1 MTKQEACVY
10 YTAYAELEAA
20 AEAFYAAA
28 HKMAE
33 LMPTE
38 ANALY
43 ALCDAVNMQVV
54 VVDTELDEVLA

>member
-1 MTKQEACVY
+1 MTKQEAAAHY
-10 YTAYAELEAA
+10 AAYAELEAA
-20 AEAFYAAA
+20 AEAFYTAA

-33 LMPTE
+33 LVPAE

-54 VVDTELDEVLA
+54 AVDTELDEVLA